1 MRGKVSEASVLKQK
15 MRTGEGIEALKP
27 EDLFTIPVLTPT

>member
-15 MRTGEGIEALKP
+15 MWTGERIEAFKP